1 VRAADQTLSWRPSH
15 CCIVG
20 GSTPGATRP
29 RRPMDESRNREHGS
43 RPRDAPK
50 NHSRIEGSSEGQA
63 TDRRTGYGVRQESGR
78 AKQVPSQSPRSEREI
93 SARSFREDPGVA
105 VAARRQ
111 VTEIGPPIRPRLVAS
126 RRQRVFR
133 SISRVVW
140 RAAGSSTSQWSDYPR
155 AETIRS
161 SARRTKLGHGTGS
174 RQSSKSFVTA
184 RQNRALF

>member
-1 VRAADQTLSWRPSH
+1 MPR
-15 CCIVG
+15 G
-20 GSTPGATRP
+20 P
-29 RRPMDESRNREHGS
+29 RRRMDESRNREHGS

-50 NHSRIEGSSEGQA
+50 NHSRMEGSSEGQA
-63 TDRRTGYGVRQESGR
+63 TDGRTGYGVRQESGR
-78 AKQVPSQSPRSEREI
+78 AKQVPSQSARSEREI
-93 SARSFREDPGVA
+93 SARSFREDHGMA
-105 VAARRQ
+105 SAARRQ
-111 VTEIGPPIRPRLVAS
+111 VEVGLPIRPRFVAS

-174 RQSSKSFVTA
+174 RQSSKSFDDRTSEP
-184 RQNRALF
+184 RAILKIECTTGIVGAQLI